1 MEKKADRTSFP
12 SFWISP
18 DINLFDTPINKIISK
33 AKHKRCNSGKVS
45 PYEDQSSL
53 LKLKSALKTIT
64 RKHSPLHSTKK
75 KKSANKSGSF
85 KIFKASAK
93 PEKSEKLKK
102 KKILKVLKKKP
113 RKSEEKLIVLNK
125 KECKRAP
132 KIFNNQIFADIYD
145 SDGNHDRVIDTFDVS
160 ASRTKILEDS
170 VGYDG
175 KFIIASNLET
185 EAKDYGEQV
194 AVKQPDNSYLAE
206 TEKNIQCHHLELF
219 EKLNNLAAE
228 REYEDDE

>member
-75 KKSANKSGSF
+75 KSLLTNLGLLKFS
-85 KIFKASAK
+85 
-93 PEKSEKLKK
+93 KLVQS
-102 KKILKVLKKKP
+102 LRSL
-113 RKSEEKLIVLNK
+113 RS
-125 KECKRAP
+125 
-132 KIFNNQIFADIYD
+132 
-145 SDGNHDRVIDTFDVS
+145 
-160 ASRTKILEDS
+160 
-170 VGYDG
+170 
-175 KFIIASNLET
+175 
-185 EAKDYGEQV
+185 
-194 AVKQPDNSYLAE
+194 
-206 TEKNIQCHHLELF
+206 
-219 EKLNNLAAE
+219 
-228 REYEDDE
+228 